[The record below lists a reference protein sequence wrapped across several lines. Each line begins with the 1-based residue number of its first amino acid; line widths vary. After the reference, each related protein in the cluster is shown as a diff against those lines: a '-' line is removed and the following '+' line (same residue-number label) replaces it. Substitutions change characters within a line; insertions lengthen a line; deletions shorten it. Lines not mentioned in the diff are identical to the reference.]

1 MVIKRIE
8 PLQAAKL
15 AGTLYALLGLVIGA
29 LFALMGGM
37 LGSLG
42 SETVIPGAVFGI
54 GAIIIFPIFNG
65 ICGFIFTL
73 IGAAL
78 YNVVAKLVGGLQ
90 LEVE

>member
-1 MVIKRIE
+1 MVIKRID
-8 PLQAAKL
+8 PMQAAKL

-29 LFALMGGM
+29 LFALLGGVF
-37 LGSLG
+37 GSLG
-42 SETVIPGAVFGI
+42 VGSLIPGAAFGL
-54 GAIIIFPIFNG
+54 GAIIILPILYG

-78 YNVVAKLVGGLQ
+78 YNFVAKLVGGLQ